1 LQYRKQRVDVLH
13 SVDSDGLEKQE
24 QDFVRHHHYIA
35 CKDYD
40 RTIMKKVRSIMNLD
54 HLNQAYQQDQKE
66 EEGKE
71 NTKNDENS
79 NLKNKTKK
87 IMLVDDEADILW
99 LFKMILESDAR
110 LKVDAFLDPI
120 IALEN
125 FRPGLYDLLLID
137 IAMPKMNGFEL
148 YDKIRKLDKK
158 VKVSFVTASE
168 MFYEEIRMEA
178 FPELDTTTCFIR
190 KPIAN
195 PDLIQ
200 QVREI
205 LEIYSL

>member
-1 LQYRKQRVDVLH
+1 MN
-13 SVDSDGLEKQE
+13 SVDSNSLEKQE
-24 QDFVRHHHYIA
+24 QDFVIHHHYIA

-40 RTIMKKVRSIMNLD
+40 RTIMKKVRSIVNLD
-54 HLNQAYQQDQKE
+54 HLNQAHQQNRTE
-66 EEGKE
+66 EEE
-71 NTKNDENS
+71 EYTKNDENS
-79 NLKNKTKK
+79 NLKTKK

-148 YDKIRKLDKK
+148 YDKIRELDKK
-158 VKVSFVTASE
+158 VKISFVTASE
-168 MFYEEIRMEA
+168 MFYEEIRKEA
-178 FPELDTTTCFIR
+178 FPELDTKCFIR

-200 QVREI
+200 QVMEI
-205 LEIYSL
+205 LEIINL

>member
-1 LQYRKQRVDVLH
+1 MH
-13 SVDSDGLEKQE
+13 SVDSEGLRE

-40 RTIMKKVRSIMNLD
+40 RTVMKKVRSIMNLD
-54 HLNQAYQQDQKE
+54 YLNQAYQQDQKGE
-66 EEGKE
+66 EKE
-71 NTKNDENS
+71 KNTKNDENS
-79 NLKNKTKK
+79 NLKNKNKTKK
-87 IMLVDDEADILW
+87 IMLVDDEADILG
-99 LFKMILESDAR
+99 LFKIVLESDAR
-110 LKVDAFLDPI
+110 LKVDAFADPI
-120 IALEN
+120 VALEN

-148 YDKIRKLDKK
+148 YDKIRELDKK

-168 MFYEEIRMEA
+168 MFYEEIRKEA
-178 FPELDTTTCFIR
+178 FPEFDTTTCFIR

-205 LEIYSL
+205 LEIVNL

>member
-1 LQYRKQRVDVLH
+1 MH
-13 SVDSDGLEKQE
+13 SIDSEGLEE

-40 RTIMKKVRSIMNLD
+40 RTVMKKVRSIMNLD
-54 HLNQAYQQDQKE
+54 YLNQAHQQNHNE
-66 EEGKE
+66 E
-71 NTKNDENS
+71 NTKKNDNS
-79 NLKNKTKK
+79 NLKTKK

-110 LKVDAFLDPI
+110 LKVDSFADPV

-148 YDKIRKLDKK
+148 YDKIRELDKK
-158 VKVSFVTASE
+158 VKISFVTASE
-168 MFYEEIRMEA
+168 MFYEEIRKEA
-178 FPELDTTTCFIR
+178 FPELDTTICFIR

-200 QVREI
+200 QVMEI
-205 LEIYSL
+205 LEIVNL

>member
-1 LQYRKQRVDVLH
+1 LDALN
-13 SVDSDGLEKQE
+13 SIDSEGLEEQE
-24 QDFVRHHHYIA
+24 QDFVIHHHYIA

-40 RTIMKKVRSIMNLD
+40 RTVMRKVRSIMDLD
-54 HLNQAYQQDQKE
+54 YLNQAHQQDQNE
-66 EEGKE
+66 ENIKS
-71 NTKNDENS
+71 DDS
-79 NLKNKTKK
+79 NLKTKK

-110 LKVDAFLDPI
+110 LKVDAFADPI
-120 IALEN
+120 VALEN

-137 IAMPKMNGFEL
+137 IAMPKMNGFEF
-148 YDKIRKLDKK
+148 YDKIRELDKK

-168 MFYEEIRMEA
+168 MFYEEIRKES
-178 FPELDTTTCFIR
+178 FPELDTTCFIR

-205 LEIYSL
+205 LEIYNL

>member
-1 LQYRKQRVDVLH
+1 MN
-13 SVDSDGLEKQE
+13 SVDSEGLEEQE
-24 QDFVRHHHYIA
+24 QDFVIHHHYIA

-40 RTIMKKVRSIMNLD
+40 RTIMKKVRSIMNL
-54 HLNQAYQQDQKE
+54 HQQDRTE
-66 EEGKE
+66 EEY
-71 NTKNDENS
+71 TKNDDNS
-79 NLKNKTKK
+79 TFKTKR
-87 IMLVDDEADILW
+87 IMLVDDEADILE
-99 LFKMILESDAR
+99 LFKMILEESDAR

-120 IALEN
+120 VALEN

-148 YDKIRKLDKK
+148 YDKIRELDKK

-168 MFYEEIRMEA
+168 MFYEEIRKEA

-200 QVREI
+200 QVMEI
-205 LEIYSL
+205 LEIVNL

>member
-1 LQYRKQRVDVLH
+1 MH
-13 SVDSDGLEKQE
+13 SVDSEGLKEQE

-40 RTIMKKVRSIMNLD
+40 RTVMKKVHSIMNLD
-54 HLNQAYQQDQKE
+54 YLNPVHQQDQN
-66 EEGKE
+66 KE
-71 NTKNDENS
+71 NIKNDNNS
-79 NLKNKTKK
+79 NLKTKK

-110 LKVDAFLDPI
+110 LKVDSFADPVV
-120 IALEN
+120 ALEN
-125 FRPGLYDLLLID
+125 FRPRLYDLLLID

-148 YDKIRKLDKK
+148 YDKIRELDKK
-158 VKVSFVTASE
+158 VKISFVTASE
-168 MFYEEIRMEA
+168 MFYEEIRKEA
-178 FPELDTTTCFIR
+178 FPELDTTICFIR

-205 LEIYSL
+205 LEIINL

>member
-1 LQYRKQRVDVLH
+1 MH
-13 SVDSDGLEKQE
+13 SVDSEGLREQG

-40 RTIMKKVRSIMNLD
+40 RTVMKKVRSIMNLD
-54 HLNQAYQQDQKE
+54 YLNQAHQQNQNE
-66 EEGKE
+66 E
-71 NTKNDENS
+71 NIKNDNS
-79 NLKNKTKK
+79 NLKTKK

-99 LFKMILESDAR
+99 LFKMILEESDAR
-110 LKVDAFLDPI
+110 LKVDLFADPI

-148 YDKIRKLDKK
+148 YDRIRKLDKK
-158 VKVSFVTASE
+158 VKISFITASE
-168 MFYEEIRMEA
+168 MFYEEIRKEA
-178 FPELDTTTCFIR
+178 FPELDTKCFIR

-200 QVREI
+200 QVMEI
-205 LEIYSL
+205 LEIVNL

>member
-1 LQYRKQRVDVLH
+1 
-13 SVDSDGLEKQE
+13 
-24 QDFVRHHHYIA
+24 
-35 CKDYD
+35 
-40 RTIMKKVRSIMNLD
+40 MNLD

-79 NLKNKTKK
+79 NLKTKK

-120 IALEN
+120 VALKN

-148 YDKIRKLDKK
+148 YDKIRELDKK
-158 VKVSFVTASE
+158 VKISFVTASE
-168 MFYEEIRMEA
+168 MFYEEIRKEA
-178 FPELDTTTCFIR
+178 FPELDTTCFIR

-200 QVREI
+200 QVMEI
-205 LEIYSL
+205 LEIYNL

>member
-1 LQYRKQRVDVLH
+1 LN

-54 HLNQAYQQDQKE
+54 HLNQDHQQDRTA
-66 EEGKE
+66 EEGE
-71 NTKNDENS
+71 YTKNDENS

-87 IMLVDDEADILW
+87 IMLVDDETDILW

-110 LKVDAFLDPI
+110 LKVDAFSDPI
-120 IALEN
+120 VALEN

-148 YDKIRKLDKK
+148 YDKIRELDKK
-158 VKVSFVTASE
+158 VKISFVTASE
-168 MFYEEIRMEA
+168 MFYEEIRKEA
-178 FPELDTTTCFIR
+178 FPEFDTTICFIR

-205 LEIYSL
+205 LEIVNL

>member
-1 LQYRKQRVDVLH
+1 MH

-71 NTKNDENS
+71 NAKNDENS
-79 NLKNKTKK
+79 NLKAKK
-87 IMLVDDEADILW
+87 IMLVDDEEDILW

-110 LKVDAFLDPI
+110 LKVDAFADPI

-148 YDKIRKLDKK
+148 YDKIRELDKK
-158 VKVSFVTASE
+158 VKISFVTASE
-168 MFYEEIRMEA
+168 MFYEEIRKEA
-178 FPELDTTTCFIR
+178 FPELDTTICFIR

-200 QVREI
+200 QVKEI
-205 LEIYSL
+205 LEIVNL

>member
-1 LQYRKQRVDVLH
+1 LH
-13 SVDSDGLEKQE
+13 SVDSSNSEKQE

-54 HLNQAYQQDQKE
+54 YLNQAYQQNRT
-66 EEGKE
+66 EEGEKEE
-71 NTKNDENS
+71 NTKNDDNS
-79 NLKNKTKK
+79 NLKNKNKTKK
-87 IMLVDDEADILW
+87 IMLVDDEADILG
-99 LFKMILESDAR
+99 LFKMILEESDAR

-120 IALEN
+120 VALEN

-148 YDKIRKLDKK
+148 YDKIRELDKK

-168 MFYEEIRMEA
+168 MFYEEIRKDA
-178 FPELDTTTCFIR
+178 FPELDTTCFIR

>member
-1 LQYRKQRVDVLH
+1 MH
-13 SVDSDGLEKQE
+13 SIDSEGLEE

-35 CKDYD
+35 CKNYD

-54 HLNQAYQQDQKE
+54 YLNQTHQQDQNE
-66 EEGKE
+66 E
-71 NTKNDENS
+71 NTKNNDNS
-79 NLKNKTKK
+79 NLKTKK

-110 LKVDAFLDPI
+110 LKVDSFADPVV
-120 IALEN
+120 ALEN
-125 FRPGLYDLLLID
+125 FRPRLYDLLLID

-148 YDKIRKLDKK
+148 YDKIRELDKK
-158 VKVSFVTASE
+158 VKISFVTASE
-168 MFYEEIRMEA
+168 MFYEEIRKEA
-178 FPELDTTTCFIR
+178 FPELDTTICFIR
-190 KPIAN
+190 KPIEN

-205 LEIYSL
+205 LEIINL

>member
-1 LQYRKQRVDVLH
+1 LY
-13 SVDSDGLEKQE
+13 SVDSDNLEEQE
-24 QDFVRHHHYIA
+24 QDFVRHHHHIV

-40 RTIMKKVRSIMNLD
+40 RTIMNKVRSITNVD
-54 HLNQAYQQDQKE
+54 HLNLVHKQDQTE
-66 EEGKE
+66 EE
-71 NTKNDENS
+71 NTKNENS
-79 NLKNKTKK
+79 GLKTKK

-110 LKVDAFLDPI
+110 LKVDAFADPI
-120 IALEN
+120 VALEN

-148 YDKIRKLDKK
+148 YDKIRELDKK
-158 VKVSFVTASE
+158 VKISFVTASE
-168 MFYEEIRMEA
+168 MFYEEIRKEA
-178 FPELDTTTCFIR
+178 FPEFDTTICFIR

-205 LEIYSL
+205 LEIINL